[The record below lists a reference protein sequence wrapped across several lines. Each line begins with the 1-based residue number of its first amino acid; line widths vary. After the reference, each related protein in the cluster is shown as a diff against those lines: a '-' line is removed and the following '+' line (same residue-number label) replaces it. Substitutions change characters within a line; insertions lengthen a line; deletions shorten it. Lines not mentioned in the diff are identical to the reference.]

1 VISFVTSPLPEDM
14 IVEKFEAK
22 SLIRQRKNS
31 MDIGLNPYQ
40 GCYHDCAYCDGKA
53 ENYNMHPEFGKR
65 IRVKINAPA
74 MLEDY
79 LKQKG
84 FVPVNRERTGT
95 LLDFVSA
102 SQKKDAAKGKKFC
115 ISISGGVCDIYQPA
129 ETDLQLSRKLLQV
142 VLDFG
147 FPVFLLTK
155 NKLVLRDLDLLKK
168 INENAGASVALTVTL
183 MDDEQRKIFEPRASS
198 TEERF
203 EALEKLRKVG
213 IRTGI
218 WAMPLLPWIGDS
230 EKNVA
235 GIFKRAKDVDIQYM
249 CCSGLTLKP
258 GRQKE
263 GFFKVIKKH
272 YPELVEKYAMLYAN
286 NNKYGMP
293 DFSMCARLG
302 VNDVRIM
309 ARQLHKK
316 YKIEESYS

>member
-1 VISFVTSPLPEDM
+1 
-14 IVEKFEAK
+14 
-22 SLIRQRKNS
+22 

-40 GCYHDCAYCDGKA
+40 GCYHDCVYCDGKA
-53 ENYNMHPEFGKR
+53 ENYNMHPDFGKR
-65 IRVKINAPA
+65 IRVKINAPD

-79 LKQKG
+79 LKKKG

-95 LLDFVSA
+95 LLDFVPA
-102 SQKKDAAKGKKFC
+102 AQKKKAVQGEKFQ

-129 ETDLQLSRKLLQV
+129 EAELKLSRKLLQV

-155 NKLVLRDLDLLKK
+155 NKLVLRDLDLLKR
-168 INENAGASVALTVTL
+168 INDTAGASVALTITL
-183 MDDEQRKIFEPRASS
+183 MGEEKRKLFEPRAST

-203 EALEKLRKVG
+203 DALDKLRKAG

-230 EKNVA
+230 EENIT
-235 GIFKRAKDVDIQYM
+235 GIFKRAKELDVQYM

-263 GFFKVIKKH
+263 GFFRVIQKH
-272 YPELVEKYAMLYAN
+272 YPDLVEKYAMLYAN

-293 DFSMCARLG
+293 DLSACAPLG
-302 VNDVRIM
+302 VKDVRIM